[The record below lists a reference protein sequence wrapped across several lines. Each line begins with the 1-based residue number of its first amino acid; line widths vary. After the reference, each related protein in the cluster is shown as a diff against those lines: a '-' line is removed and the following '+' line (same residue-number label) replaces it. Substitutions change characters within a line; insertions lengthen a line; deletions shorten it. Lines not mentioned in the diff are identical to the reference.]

1 MLPGLREALY
11 KEAAGENPSLDEVTE
26 DLYFPSSI
34 PGYPF
39 EITWE
44 CENYELVQSDG
55 KVRNEEVGE
64 NGEVV
69 ELCAVLT
76 CYEQRWEEF
85 FSVRICP
92 PVLTEEERFR
102 KLLTDAVME
111 KEKAS
116 RTKEGFALPK
126 QIEKR
131 PVLWKEKI
139 QDNSFMLFILFLAA
153 GACLYRFQDRDLKRR
168 ERKGGAAAP
177 VISGIYQ
184 QACPA
189 HGGRASG
196 KERIYADGL

>member
-26 DLYFPSSI
+26 DLYFPSYI

-126 QIEKR
+126 QIDKR

-153 GACLYRFQDRDLKRR
+153 GACLYRFQDRDLKKK
-168 ERKGGAAAP
+168 RKE
-177 VISGIYQ
+177 
-184 QACPA
+184 
-189 HGGRASG
+189 GRSSCSCHIRNLSASLSCSWEPG
-196 KERIYADGL
+196 FR